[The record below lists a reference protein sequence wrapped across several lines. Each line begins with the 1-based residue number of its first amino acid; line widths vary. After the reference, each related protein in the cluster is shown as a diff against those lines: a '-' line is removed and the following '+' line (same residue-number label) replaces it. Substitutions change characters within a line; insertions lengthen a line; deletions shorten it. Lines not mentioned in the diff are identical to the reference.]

1 MSSAETPLRLFVRQR
16 KNTTAIWLHGPT
28 SRKWKLWLRQVL
40 RKIAG
45 VIGKGNRMRR
55 SVNKFD
61 VEKARNEWAAIHRA
75 RSLVKCLEDE
85 VLSKDPI
92 LLVRLI
98 QEISYHC
105 KIGWAYL
112 SQCLG
117 QPVAGAEFSYARQR
131 DRLPYWRWPFAGF
144 STW

>member
-1 MSSAETPLRLFVRQR
+1 
-16 KNTTAIWLHGPT
+16 
-28 SRKWKLWLRQVL
+28 
-40 RKIAG
+40 
-45 VIGKGNRMRR
+45 MRR

-61 VEKARNEWAAIHRA
+61 VEKARNEWATIHRA

-85 VLSKDPI
+85 VLSEDPI

-117 QPVAGAEFSYARQR
+117 QPARGLNSVTRANAIACLIGARLWRVRIPRGEPVLIRYSGYLGEWELTATVMETAGRKGLF
-131 DRLPYWRWPFAGF
+131 LW
-144 STW
+144 